1 MENILNKEVLQNIKE
16 ALKYEWLER
25 NRKGAYAS
33 STVIGMNIRRE
44 HGLLVVPDETF
55 TKKVIILSKLEES
68 VFIGNRLHE
77 ISTNQYTENIF
88 PLGYQYLDKFEIN
101 PFPCF
106 NFLIEDRLL
115 QKTVF
120 LLENYN
126 IVVVRY
132 ELKNQGEPVKLVI
145 KPFISV
151 RYSDELL
158 NEPKGINTDSYLGQ
172 YFVRWAPRVNMP
184 ELYAYYNNG
193 EYVSTTL
200 WYHNFCYSKDQNRFT
215 DNSED
220 LFNPGFFEVTLN
232 PYDNFDIFLS
242 TEEITDIELDYEALY
257 REESERRKKKNYH
270 FNLDKTELYNFQYQ
284 LQNVITKVNDDHIV
298 SISTIEYSNSLRDVI
313 FSLPG
318 LLLVEKDCDLFKK
331 IYSNILSKLDSGL
344 LPVKFPDTDEKPYY
358 GAVDLSLWLINLG
371 YIYLQESNDLAFFEK
386 KVCDIYRSIYDSYT
400 KGTSFNIFTDKD
412 GLIFSGDKATNL
424 SWIPLKN
431 KKGDVLRFGKLLEIN
446 ALWYNGLRILEYLS
460 LKLNKKRLSGKF
472 AKNAEKVKISFND
485 LFVNEEKSSF
495 YDFVVY
501 DEKNTDFRINQLIP
515 LMLPFN
521 CVEDEFAKKVLN
533 RIDRELLTP
542 YGLRSLSSNDRAY
555 KNSRKTNLR
564 RRNVDYYNG
573 SIWPWTMSFYV
584 NSCFNF
590 KTGRKAVSKK
600 LVKYFKPLIDLSN
613 EGLLGFV
620 PEAVYS
626 SKLIQ
631 QYGIEDY
638 TPSLADIVWSYYC
651 LSEKI
656 HKKTK

>member
-33 STVIGMNIRRE
+33 STVTGMNIRRE

-55 TKKVIILSKLEES
+55 TKKVVTLSKFEES

-77 ISTNQYTENIF
+77 IATNQYIENIF

-101 PFPCF
+101 PFPCS

-120 LLENYN
+120 LLENHN
-126 IVVVRY
+126 IVVIRY
-132 ELKNQGEPVKLVI
+132 ELKNHGEPVKLII
-145 KPFISV
+145 KPFISI
-151 RYSDELL
+151 RYNDDLL
-158 NEPKGINTDSYLGQ
+158 NEPKGVNTDSYLGQ

-184 ELYAYYNNG
+184 ELYAYYNKG
-193 EYVSTTL
+193 EYISTTL
-200 WYHNFCYSKDQNRFT
+200 WYHNFCYSKDKNRFT
-215 DNSED
+215 NNSED

-270 FNLDKTELYNFQYQ
+270 FNLDNTELSNFQYQ

-298 SISTIEYSNSLRDVI
+298 SVSTIEDSNLLRDVI

-318 LLLVEKDCDLFKK
+318 LLLVEKDFDLFKK

-344 LPVKFPDTDEKPYY
+344 LPGKFPDTDENPYY

-371 YIYLQESNDLAFFEK
+371 YIYFQESNDLAFFEEK
-386 KVCDIYRSIYDSYT
+386 AFDAYRSIYDSYT
-400 KGTSFNIFTDKD
+400 KGTSFNIYTDKD

-431 KKGDVLRFGKLLEIN
+431 KKGDVLRFGKLLEVN

-472 AKNAEKVKISFND
+472 AKNAEKVKTSFND
-485 LFVNEEKSSF
+485 LFVNEEQSSF

-515 LMLPFN
+515 LMLPFY
-521 CVEDEFAKKVLN
+521 CVEDEFAKKVLD
-533 RIDRELLTP
+533 RIDQELLTP
-542 YGLRSLSSNDRAY
+542 YGLRSLSSTDRAY
-555 KNSRKTNLR
+555 NDKGKTTVR
-564 RRNVDYYNG
+564 RRNSNYYNG

-584 NSCFNF
+584 NSCLNF

-600 LVKYFKPLIDLSN
+600 LVKYFKPLINLSN

-620 PEAVYS
+620 PEAVS
-626 SKLIQ
+626 SNKLTQ
-631 QYGIEDY
+631 QNGIEDY
-638 TPSLADIVWSYYC
+638 TPSLADIIWSYYC
-651 LSEKI
+651 LNKKI
-656 HKKTK
+656 RKKTK